1 MNSRTSWREIALTQA
16 GLITR
21 AQLTT
26 AGVNDRR
33 IERFIASERWQRLA
47 PNVIGTTTGELTGTQ
62 RMWLGTLHGGTGA
75 LVAGVHALARAGLR
89 NWDRATITI
98 ITPYREGPTSPLEG
112 FVFIRTRRPL
122 ARLRGPLPGPPTCAV
137 DPAALLFASRERNP
151 RTWQGLLAAAVQ
163 QQLTS
168 PHLLAASLH
177 QMRPLRQARHIAV
190 CLDELAG
197 GAQSTAELDV
207 ARMCRAHG
215 LSLPR
220 RQTRRRDAAGRNRY
234 TDCEWLLPDGRTLVL
249 EVDGLFHMEVEH
261 WEDDLARQRAL
272 SATDRVIVHCTSREL
287 KRQPGRVAADL
298 RRLGVP
304 LAA

>member
-1 MNSRTSWREIALTQA
+1 MTSRTSWREIALSQS

-21 AQLTT
+21 AQLST
-26 AGVNDRR
+26 AGVGERR
-33 IERFIASERWQRLA
+33 IERFIESERWQRLA
-47 PNVIGTTTGELTGTQ
+47 PTVIGTTTGELTLTQ

-75 LVAGVHALARAGLR
+75 VVAGTHALMRAGLR
-89 NWDRATITI
+89 NWDRPRITI
-98 ITPYREGPTSPLEG
+98 LTPYREGPTGPLDG
-112 FVFIRTRRPL
+112 FMFIRSRRSL
-122 ARLRGPLPGPPTCAV
+122 AGLRGPLAGAPTCAV

-151 RTWQGLLAAAVQ
+151 RTWQGLLAAVVQ

-168 PHLLAASLH
+168 PHRLATWLD
-177 QMRPLRQARHIAV
+177 QMRPLPRARQISV

-197 GAQSTAELDV
+197 GAQSVAELDV

-215 LSLPR
+215 LALPR
-220 RQTRRRDAAGRNRY
+220 RQTRRRDAAGNNRY
-234 TDCEWLLPDGRTLVL
+234 TDCEWLLPDGRILVL
-249 EVDGLFHMEVEH
+249 EVDGLFHMKVEH

-272 SATDRVIVHCTSREL
+272 SATDRIIVHCTSREL
-287 KRQPGRVAADL
+287 KARPGRVAADL